1 MRAARSRTEGE
12 EAGSAAHA
20 ASWGH
25 IKCSSCFPPRHLPLL
40 HSRGAARARAA
51 RGLPG
56 QWGSFAV
63 RGWFC
68 GPEGKPSRQ
77 GGFKMFVLLP
87 SAAAHLR
94 GRGQTTSEAERRGWE
109 LQHTHPAGQ
118 TLGETFTN
126 PQRLPAAGQPA
137 GGERGRGRSR
147 ALEVPAPPRHEA
159 EERGTPL
166 RVADAVCFSFPAE
179 RHAGCPCVTASM
191 DDIYFEHTISVGQ
204 VVNIKA
210 KVNRAF
216 NSSMEVGIQVSYEDL
231 CSGKHCSI
239 CKAYATFVAQGP
251 PGTKVKLKPLAPQ
264 TEEEKIEHSIAA
276 ERRRMRLVHKDT
288 LKDLLTRSPRETELE
303 TRDGSVVVPAEK
315 TRVESVELVLPPH
328 ANHQG
333 NTFGGQIMAWMEN
346 VATIAA
352 SRLCHAHPTLRAIE
366 MFHFR
371 GPSQVGDR
379 LVLKAIVNNAFKN
392 SMEVGVCAEA
402 YGQEMSVSRRHI
414 NSAFMTFVVLDEEG
428 RPRTLPMVVPQ
439 PGDGERRYRE
449 ASARKKIRLDRKY
462 VVSCKQTEV
471 PLSVPWDQSNKVY
484 LSYNNVSALKTLV
497 AKANWA
503 LAREKEKVRIYT
515 LEEDK
520 FLSFRIEMSVRIAA
534 GQAFSLLSDLRRRHE
549 WDSHYASAEL
559 VQQVDEDDA
568 IYHVVSQ
575 TLSHENKPQDFVI
588 LASRRKPCDK
598 GDPYVVAFRS
608 VTLPTHP
615 ACSSFTRGETLC
627 SGFCVWP
634 ESEEASK
641 VAYYNQATPGYLAYV
656 TTNVAGLSSS
666 FCATFEACE
675 RFLLKNK
682 DDLIARLRDL

>member
-1 MRAARSRTEGE
+1 MTIFK
-12 EAGSAAHA
+12 EAGGGVR
-20 ASWGH
+20 W
-25 IKCSSCFPPRHLPLL
+25 PRPRAPRQPGLD
-40 HSRGAARARAA
+40 ARARC
-51 RGLPG
+51 R
-56 QWGSFAV
+56 
-63 RGWFC
+63 
-68 GPEGKPSRQ
+68 
-77 GGFKMFVLLP
+77 P
-87 SAAAHLR
+87 SAQVS
-94 GRGQTTSEAERRGWE
+94 GRFSSEPAIASTPPANAQLLLAEGSTSPPRAQEPGEREEAPG
-109 LQHTHPAGQ
+109 TMASP
-118 TLGETFTN
+118 
-126 PQRLPAAGQPA
+126 LPARNPTEVQMSQLVLPCHTNHRNELSTGQLLKWIDTA
-137 GGERGRGRSR
+137 ACLS
-147 ALEVPAPPRHEA
+147 
-159 EERGTPL
+159 
-166 RVADAVCFSFPAE
+166 AE

-239 CKAYATFVAQGP
+239 CKAYATFVAQSPSGS
-251 PGTKVKLKPLAPQ
+251 KVRLKPLTPQ
-264 TEEEKIEHSIAA
+264 TEEEKIEYSIAA

-288 LKDLLTRSPRETELE
+288 LKDLLTRSPPDTELE
-303 TRDGSVVVPAEK
+303 TRDGSGAVPAEK

-379 LVLKAIVNNAFKN
+379 LVLKAIVNNSFKN
-392 SMEVGVCAEA
+392 SMEVGVSAEA
-402 YGQEMSVSRRHI
+402 YGQEMSVSPRHI
-414 NSAFMTFVVLDEEG
+414 NSAFMTFEVLDQEG
-428 RPRTLPMVVPQ
+428 RPRTLPMVAPE

-503 LAREKEKVRIYT
+503 LAREKEKVRMYT

-520 FLSFRIEMSVRIAA
+520 FLSFRIEMSVCIPAS
-534 GQAFSLLSDLRRRHE
+534 QAFSLLSDLWRRHE
-549 WDSHYASAEL
+549 WDSHYVSAEL
-559 VQQVDEDDA
+559 VQKVDDDDM
-568 IYHVVSQ
+568 IYHVVSRMHRQ
-575 TLSHENKPQDFVI
+575 ESKLQDFVI
-588 LASRRKPCDK
+588 LASRRKPCSK

-615 ACSSFTRGETLC
+615 PRAEYTRGETLC
-627 SGFCVWP
+627 SGFCIWP
-634 ESEEASK
+634 ESEEMSK
-641 VAYYNQATPGYLAYV
+641 VAYYNQAMPGYLNYV
-656 TTNVAGLSSS
+656 TTNVAGLSSDI
-666 FCATFEACE
+666 CATFEACE
-675 RFLLKNK
+675 KFLLKNK
-682 DDLIARLRDL
+682 EDLISQLQDF

>member
-1 MRAARSRTEGE
+1 LLSRCLLKMVKGNIVAPEEILSFCCNGLQGSTSPPCAQEPGEREEVPGAMASPSPTRNPTEVQMSQLVLPCHTNHRGE
-12 EAGSAAHA
+12 LS
-20 ASWGH
+20 
-25 IKCSSCFPPRHLPLL
+25 
-40 HSRGAARARAA
+40 
-51 RGLPG
+51 
-56 QWGSFAV
+56 
-63 RGWFC
+63 
-68 GPEGKPSRQ
+68 
-77 GGFKMFVLLP
+77 
-87 SAAAHLR
+87 
-94 GRGQTTSEAERRGWE
+94 
-109 LQHTHPAGQ
+109 AGQ
-118 TLGETFTN
+118 LLKWIDT
-126 PQRLPAAGQPA
+126 AACL
-137 GGERGRGRSR
+137 S
-147 ALEVPAPPRHEA
+147 
-159 EERGTPL
+159 
-166 RVADAVCFSFPAE
+166 AE

-191 DDIYFEHTISVGQ
+191 DDIYFEHTISVGH

-251 PGTKVKLKPLAPQ
+251 SGSKVKLKPLTPR
-264 TEEEKIEHSIAA
+264 TEEEKTEHSVAA

-288 LKDLLTRSPRETELE
+288 LKDLLSRSPRQTELE
-303 TRDGSVVVPAEK
+303 TRDGSAAVPAEK

-428 RPRTLPMVVPQ
+428 QPRTLPMVAPE

-484 LSYNNVSALKTLV
+484 LSYNNVSALKMLV

-503 LAREKEKVRIYT
+503 LAREKEKVRMYT

-520 FLSFRIEMSVRIAA
+520 FLSFRIEMSVHIAA
-534 GQAFSLLSDLRRRHE
+534 SRAFSLLSDLRRRHE
-549 WDSHYASAEL
+549 WDRHYASAEL
-559 VQQVDEDDA
+559 VQQVDNDDM

-588 LASRRKPCDK
+588 LASRRKPCSK

-615 ACSSFTRGETLC
+615 ASAGFTRGETLC
-627 SGFCVWP
+627 SGFCIWP
-634 ESEEASK
+634 ESEEMSK
-641 VAYYNQATPGYLAYV
+641 VAYYNQATPGYLNYV
-656 TTNVAGLSSS
+656 TTNVAGLSSD

-675 RFLLKNK
+675 KFLLKNK
-682 DDLIARLRDL
+682 EDLIVRLQDL

>member
-1 MRAARSRTEGE
+1 MLSFFWLRYLLKTVKESIVVPEEILRFCCDGLQGSASPSCTREPGE
-12 EAGSAAHA
+12 ETSGAMASPLPTRNPTEVQMSQLVLPCHTNHRGELSTGQLLKWIDTAACL
-20 ASWGH
+20 S
-25 IKCSSCFPPRHLPLL
+25 
-40 HSRGAARARAA
+40 
-51 RGLPG
+51 
-56 QWGSFAV
+56 
-63 RGWFC
+63 
-68 GPEGKPSRQ
+68 
-77 GGFKMFVLLP
+77 
-87 SAAAHLR
+87 
-94 GRGQTTSEAERRGWE
+94 
-109 LQHTHPAGQ
+109 
-118 TLGETFTN
+118 
-126 PQRLPAAGQPA
+126 
-137 GGERGRGRSR
+137 
-147 ALEVPAPPRHEA
+147 
-159 EERGTPL
+159 
-166 RVADAVCFSFPAE
+166 AE

-239 CKAYATFVAQGP
+239 CKAYATFVAQDPSG
-251 PGTKVKLKPLAPQ
+251 GKVRLQPLAPQ

-276 ERRRMRLVHKDT
+276 ERRRMRLAHKDT
-288 LKDLLTRSPRETELE
+288 LKDLLIRSSHETGAELE
-303 TRDGSVVVPAEK
+303 TRDGSAAVPAEK

-352 SRLCHAHPTLRAIE
+352 SRLCHAHPTLQAIE

-379 LVLKAIVNNAFKN
+379 LVLKAIVNNSFKN

-402 YGQEMSVSRRHI
+402 YGQEMSTSPRHI
-414 NSAFMTFVVLDEEG
+414 NSAFMTFVVLDQEG
-428 RPRTLPMVVPQ
+428 RPCSLPMVAPE
-439 PGDGERRYRE
+439 PGEGERRYRE

-484 LSYNNVSALKTLV
+484 LSYNNVSALKTLI

-503 LAREKEKVRIYT
+503 LAREKEKVRLYT

-520 FLSFRIEMSVRIAA
+520 FLSFRIEISVSVTAD
-534 GQAFSLLSDLRRRHE
+534 QAFSLLSDLRRRHE
-549 WDSHYASAEL
+549 WDSHYVSAEL
-559 VQQVDEDDA
+559 VQQVDDDDM
-568 IYHVVSQ
+568 IYHVVTQ
-575 TLSHENKPQDFVI
+575 TLSHENKLQDFVI
-588 LASRRKPCDK
+588 LASRRKPCSW
-598 GDPYVVAFRS
+598 GEPFVVAFRS

-615 ACSSFTRGETLC
+615 ASSSFMRGETLC
-627 SGFCVWP
+627 SGFCIWP
-634 ESEEASK
+634 ESEEMCK
-641 VAYYNQATPGYLAYV
+641 VAYYNQATPGFLNYV
-656 TTNVAGLSSS
+656 TTNVAGLSSN

-675 RFLLKNK
+675 KFLLKNK
-682 DDLIARLRDL
+682 EHLIVQL

>member
-1 MRAARSRTEGE
+1 RCLLKMVKGNIVVPE
-12 EAGSAAHA
+12 EILSFCCNGLQGST
-20 ASWGH
+20 S
-25 IKCSSCFPPRHLPLL
+25 PPRTREPGEQEEVLGAMANPSPPHNPTEVQMSQLVLPCHTNHRGELSTGQLL
-40 HSRGAARARAA
+40 KWIDTAAC
-51 RGLPG
+51 L
-56 QWGSFAV
+56 S
-63 RGWFC
+63 
-68 GPEGKPSRQ
+68 
-77 GGFKMFVLLP
+77 
-87 SAAAHLR
+87 
-94 GRGQTTSEAERRGWE
+94 
-109 LQHTHPAGQ
+109 
-118 TLGETFTN
+118 
-126 PQRLPAAGQPA
+126 
-137 GGERGRGRSR
+137 
-147 ALEVPAPPRHEA
+147 
-159 EERGTPL
+159 
-166 RVADAVCFSFPAE
+166 AE

-251 PGTKVKLKPLAPQ
+251 SGSKVKLKPLTPQ
-264 TEEEKIEHSIAA
+264 TEEEKIEYSIAA

-303 TRDGSVVVPAEK
+303 TRDGNAAVPAEK

-352 SRLCHAHPTLRAIE
+352 SRLCHAHPTLQAIE

-402 YGQEMSVSRRHI
+402 YGQEMSISRRHI
-414 NSAFMTFVVLDEEG
+414 NSAFMTFVVLDQGG
-428 RPRTLPMVVPQ
+428 RPRNLPMVAPEA
-439 PGDGERRYRE
+439 GDGERRYRE

-462 VVSCKQTEV
+462 VISCKQTEV

-497 AKANWA
+497 AKANWV
-503 LAREKEKVRIYT
+503 LAREKDKVRMYT

-520 FLSFRIEMSVRIAA
+520 FLSFRIEMSVCIAA

-559 VQQVDEDDA
+559 VQQVDDDDM
-568 IYHVVSQ
+568 IYHVVSE
-575 TLSHENKPQDFVI
+575 TLSQENKPQDFVI
-588 LASRRKPCDK
+588 LASRRKPCSK

-615 ACSSFTRGETLC
+615 ASAGFTRGETLC
-627 SGFCVWP
+627 SGFCIWP
-634 ESEEASK
+634 ESEETSK
-641 VAYYNQATPGYLAYV
+641 VAYYNQATPGYLNYV
-656 TTNVAGLSSS
+656 TTNVAGLSSN
-666 FCATFEACE
+666 FCATFKACE
-675 RFLLKNK
+675 KFLLKNK
-682 DDLIARLRDL
+682 EDLIVRL

>member
-1 MRAARSRTEGE
+1 M
-12 EAGSAAHA
+12 
-20 ASWGH
+20 AS
-25 IKCSSCFPPRHLPLL
+25 P
-40 HSRGAARARAA
+40 
-51 RGLPG
+51 
-56 QWGSFAV
+56 
-63 RGWFC
+63 
-68 GPEGKPSRQ
+68 
-77 GGFKMFVLLP
+77 
-87 SAAAHLR
+87 
-94 GRGQTTSEAERRGWE
+94 
-109 LQHTHPAGQ
+109 
-118 TLGETFTN
+118 
-126 PQRLPAAGQPA
+126 LPARNPTEVQMSQLVLPCHTNHRNELSTGQLLKWIDTA
-137 GGERGRGRSR
+137 ACLS
-147 ALEVPAPPRHEA
+147 
-159 EERGTPL
+159 
-166 RVADAVCFSFPAE
+166 AE

-251 PGTKVKLKPLAPQ
+251 SGSKVRLKPLTPQ
-264 TEEEKIEHSIAA
+264 TEEEKIEYSIAA

-288 LKDLLTRSPRETELE
+288 LKDLITRSPPDTELE
-303 TRDGSVVVPAEK
+303 TRDGSGAVPAEK

-379 LVLKAIVNNAFKN
+379 LVLKAIVNNSFKN
-392 SMEVGVCAEA
+392 SMEVGVSAEA
-402 YGQEMSVSRRHI
+402 YGPEMSVSPRHI
-414 NSAFMTFVVLDEEG
+414 NSAFMTFEVLDQEG
-428 RPRTLPMVVPQ
+428 RPRMLPMVAPE

-503 LAREKEKVRIYT
+503 LAREKEKVRMYT

-520 FLSFRIEMSVRIAA
+520 FLSFRIEMSVCITAS
-534 GQAFSLLSDLRRRHE
+534 QAFSLLSNLWRRHE
-549 WDSHYASAEL
+549 WDSHYVSAEL
-559 VQQVDEDDA
+559 VQKVDDDDM
-568 IYHVVSQ
+568 IYHV
-575 TLSHENKPQDFVI
+575 
-588 LASRRKPCDK
+588 
-598 GDPYVVAFRS
+598 
-608 VTLPTHP
+608 
-615 ACSSFTRGETLC
+615 
-627 SGFCVWP
+627 
-634 ESEEASK
+634 
-641 VAYYNQATPGYLAYV
+641 VAYYNQAMPGYLNYV
-656 TTNVAGLSSS
+656 TTNVAGLSSDI
-666 FCATFEACE
+666 CATFEACE
-675 RFLLKNK
+675 KFLLKNK
-682 DDLIARLRDL
+682 EDLISRLQDF

>member
-1 MRAARSRTEGE
+1 MLSFFWLR
-12 EAGSAAHA
+12 
-20 ASWGH
+20 
-25 IKCSSCFPPRHLPLL
+25 PL
-40 HSRGAARARAA
+40 SPGT
-51 RGLPG
+51 LPG
-56 QWGSFAV
+56 ELRPCA
-63 RGWFC
+63 
-68 GPEGKPSRQ
+68 GKSSPAFL
-77 GGFKMFVLLP
+77 G
-87 SAAAHLR
+87 
-94 GRGQTTSEAERRGWE
+94 TSWE
-109 LQHTHPAGQ
+109 LQGALERGCLLKMVKGNIIVPEDILSFCCNGLQGSTSPPRAG
-118 TLGETFTN
+118 E
-126 PQRLPAAGQPA
+126 P
-137 GGERGRGRSR
+137 GEREEAPGAMASPSPARNPTEVQMSQLVLPCHTNHRGELSTGQLLKWIDT
-147 ALEVPAPPRHEA
+147 AACL
-159 EERGTPL
+159 
-166 RVADAVCFSFPAE
+166 SAE

-251 PGTKVKLKPLAPQ
+251 LGSKVRLKPLTPQ
-264 TEEEKIEHSIAA
+264 TEEEKIEYSIAA

-288 LKDLLTRSPRETELE
+288 LKDLLIRSPQETELE
-303 TRDGSVVVPAEK
+303 TRDCSGAVPAER

-352 SRLCHAHPTLRAIE
+352 SRLCRAHPTLRAIE

-392 SMEVGVCAEA
+392 SMEVGVSAEA

-414 NSAFMTFVVLDEEG
+414 NSAFMTFVVLDQEG
-428 RPRTLPMVVPQ
+428 HPRTLPMVAPE

-484 LSYNNVSALKTLV
+484 LSYNNVSALKMLV
-497 AKANWA
+497 AKAHWV
-503 LAREKEKVRIYT
+503 LAREKEKVRMYT

-520 FLSFRIEMSVRIAA
+520 FLSFRIEISVCIPASR
-534 GQAFSLLSDLRRRHE
+534 AFSLLSNLRRRHE
-549 WDSHYASAEL
+549 WDSHYVSAEL
-559 VQQVDEDDA
+559 VQKVDDDDM

-575 TLSHENKPQDFVI
+575 KLRNENKPQDFVI
-588 LASRRKPCDK
+588 LASRRKPCSR

-615 ACSSFTRGETLC
+615 ARDEYTRGETLC
-627 SGFCVWP
+627 SGFCIWP
-634 ESEEASK
+634 ESEEMSK
-641 VAYYNQATPGYLAYV
+641 VAYYNQAMPGYLNYV
-656 TTNVAGLSSS
+656 TTNVAGLSSDICS
-666 FCATFEACE
+666 TFEACE
-675 RFLLKNK
+675 KFLLKNK
-682 DDLIARLRDL
+682 EDLISRLQDF

>member
-1 MRAARSRTEGE
+1 MLSFFWLRCLLKMVKGNIVVTEDILSFCCNGLQDSTSPPCVRQPGERE
-12 EAGSAAHA
+12 EAPGAMASPSPARNPTEVQMSQLVLPCHTNHRGELSTGQLLKWIDTAACL
-20 ASWGH
+20 S
-25 IKCSSCFPPRHLPLL
+25 
-40 HSRGAARARAA
+40 
-51 RGLPG
+51 
-56 QWGSFAV
+56 
-63 RGWFC
+63 
-68 GPEGKPSRQ
+68 
-77 GGFKMFVLLP
+77 
-87 SAAAHLR
+87 
-94 GRGQTTSEAERRGWE
+94 
-109 LQHTHPAGQ
+109 
-118 TLGETFTN
+118 
-126 PQRLPAAGQPA
+126 
-137 GGERGRGRSR
+137 
-147 ALEVPAPPRHEA
+147 
-159 EERGTPL
+159 
-166 RVADAVCFSFPAE
+166 AE

-251 PGTKVKLKPLAPQ
+251 PGSKVRLKPLSPQ

-288 LKDLLTRSPRETELE
+288 LKDLLTRSPRDTELE
-303 TRDGSVVVPAEK
+303 TRDGSAAVPAGK

-402 YGQEMSVSRRHI
+402 YGQEMEVSVSRRHI

-428 RPRTLPMVVPQ
+428 QPRTLPMLAPE

-484 LSYNNVSALKTLV
+484 LSYNNVFALKMLV
-497 AKANWA
+497 AKANWT
-503 LAREKEKVRIYT
+503 LAREKEKVRMYT

-520 FLSFRIEMSVRIAA
+520 FLSFRIEMSVGIGAA
-534 GQAFSLLSDLRRRHE
+534 RAFSLLSDLRRRHE

-559 VQQVDEDDA
+559 VQQVDNDDM

-588 LASRRKPCDK
+588 LASRRKPCSK

-615 ACSSFTRGETLC
+615 ASASFTRGETVC
-627 SGFCVWP
+627 SGFCIWP
-634 ESEEASK
+634 ESQESSK
-641 VAYYNQATPGYLAYV
+641 VAYYNQATPGYLNYV
-656 TTNVAGLSSS
+656 TSNVAGLSSN
-666 FCATFEACE
+666 FCSTFEACE
-675 RFLLKNK
+675 KFLLKNK
-682 DDLIARLRDL
+682 EDLIVRLQDL